1 MFSQNFTQSG
11 YNQQYTANGFNQNVN
26 FNSAFQNNQSKSTPN
41 LMDDLLAP
49 ERVDGSMPNIAANN
63 NQNAQVNGDLN
74 KGLERVAM
82 SLGL

>member
-1 MFSQNFTQSG
+1 
-11 YNQQYTANGFNQNVN
+11 
-26 FNSAFQNNQSKSTPN
+26 
-41 LMDDLLAP
+41 MDDLLAP
-49 ERVDGSMPNIAANN
+49 ERVDGSMPDIAANN